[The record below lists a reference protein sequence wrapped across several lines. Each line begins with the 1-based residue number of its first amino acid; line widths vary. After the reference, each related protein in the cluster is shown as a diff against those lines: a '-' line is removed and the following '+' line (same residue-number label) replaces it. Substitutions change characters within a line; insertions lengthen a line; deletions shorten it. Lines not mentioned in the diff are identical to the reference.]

1 MRREWVK
8 RIGALRADG
17 PAGQLL
23 KRELPRHKVA
33 GQFES
38 RRAVDG

>member
-1 MRREWVK
+1 MRRELVK

-17 PAGQLL
+17 PVGQLP
-23 KRELPRHKVA
+23 KRELPRQMVA